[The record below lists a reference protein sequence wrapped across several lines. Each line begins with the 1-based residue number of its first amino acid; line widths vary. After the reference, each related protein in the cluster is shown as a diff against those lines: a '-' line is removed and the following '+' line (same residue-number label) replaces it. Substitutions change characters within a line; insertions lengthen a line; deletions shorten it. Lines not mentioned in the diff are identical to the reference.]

1 MSMHRRRER
10 THTVHGAATL
20 GANYAI
26 LHLPGARRA
35 MSQPGASEEEA
46 MSRPIALLPL
56 ALAMSCAHAPAPGPA
71 ADVVELDARW
81 AAAAAAGDGPGFRA
95 LVSADALF
103 AGRSLLRGSEEV
115 WGAWKAFF
123 DEGGPRIRWAPVA
136 GGAAG
141 SGDLAWTTG
150 RFRLE
155 RRDESGSSAASEGQY
170 LTVWAREPGG

>member
-123 DEGGPRIRWAPVA
+123 DEGGPRIRRPRLDDGALPPRATRRVRELRRQRGPVPDGMGPRAGRLA
-136 GGAAG
+136 GGA
-141 SGDLAWTTG
+141 
-150 RFRLE
+150 RL
-155 RRDESGSSAASEGQY
+155 S
-170 LTVWAREPGG
+170 